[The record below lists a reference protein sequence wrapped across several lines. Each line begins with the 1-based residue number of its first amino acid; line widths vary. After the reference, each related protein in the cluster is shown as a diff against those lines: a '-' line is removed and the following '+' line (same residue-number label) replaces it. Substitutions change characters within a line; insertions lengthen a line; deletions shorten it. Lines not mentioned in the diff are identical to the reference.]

1 MDRRA
6 GCGGS
11 GSYLFME
18 GPGPLCLGYADLD
31 HLVFLP
37 AGNAALSRRAKQAS
51 RLSAWWSA
59 SAAPAGAA
67 SGRGS
72 WWGRRPG
79 AG

>member
-18 GPGPLCLGYADLD
+18 GPRPLCLGYADLD

-37 AGNAALSRRAKQAS
+37 AGNAA
-51 RLSAWWSA
+51 
-59 SAAPAGAA
+59 
-67 SGRGS
+67 
-72 WWGRRPG
+72 
-79 AG
+79 